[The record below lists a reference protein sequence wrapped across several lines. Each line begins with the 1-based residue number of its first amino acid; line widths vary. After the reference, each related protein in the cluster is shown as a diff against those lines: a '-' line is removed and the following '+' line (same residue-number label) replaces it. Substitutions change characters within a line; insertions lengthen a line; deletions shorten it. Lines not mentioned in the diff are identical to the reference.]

1 MNETTNEL
9 LKLILQIEKK
19 LVKPTQQTLKGK
31 LSPIQFYTL
40 FVLSEKSMIRNEL
53 STKVGIS
60 KQQLT
65 PIIDKLLECRF
76 IMKKQDT
83 VNKKSMIISL
93 TDEGKAFLD
102 DQRNYLLDHLKDQIS
117 KLDKDN
123 MLSLEKIV
131 IEMNK
136 IMDKI

>member
-102 DQRNYLLDHLKDQIS
+102 DQRNYLLDHLKAQIS

>member
-19 LVKPTQQTLKGK
+19 LVKPTQQALKGK

-102 DQRNYLLDHLKDQIS
+102 DQRNYLLDHLKAQIS

>member
-40 FVLSEKSMIRNEL
+40 FVLSEKSMIRNDL

-102 DQRNYLLDHLKDQIS
+102 DQRNYLLDHLNAQIS

>member
-19 LVKPTQQTLKGK
+19 LVKPTQQALKGK

-102 DQRNYLLDHLKDQIS
+102 YQRNYLLDHLKAQIS

>member
-19 LVKPTQQTLKGK
+19 LVKPTQQALKGK

-102 DQRNYLLDHLKDQIS
+102 DQRNYLLDHLKVQIS

>member
-19 LVKPTQQTLKGK
+19 LVKPTQQALKGK